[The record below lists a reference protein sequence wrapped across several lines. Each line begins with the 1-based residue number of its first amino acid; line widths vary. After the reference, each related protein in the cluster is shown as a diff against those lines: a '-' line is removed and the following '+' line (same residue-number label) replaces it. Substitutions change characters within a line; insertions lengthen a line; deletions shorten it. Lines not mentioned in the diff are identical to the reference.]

1 MAETLRGGLSLA
13 ASGFGFWSHDIG
25 GFEGRPDPAVF
36 KRWIPFGLLCSHS
49 RLHGNQTYRVPWLF
63 DSEAVDVLR
72 SFTRL
77 KHALMP
83 YLFDAAG
90 QAHRYGLPVL
100 RPMVFGFPGDPAV
113 THLDRQ
119 YLLGDNLLVAPV
131 FSEAG
136 DTSYYVP
143 AGRWTRFL
151 TGEVVEGPGWVH
163 ETHGFAT
170 VPLLVR
176 PDSVLA
182 IGERTDRPDY
192 DYRDGITLRLYELAE
207 GARTTT
213 VPGPAGEPATTF
225 EVTRSGG
232 TVRVVRTGVA
242 APWRVRAGDTV
253 AEVAADEATCELRLR

>member
-1 MAETLRGGLSLA
+1 M
-13 ASGFGFWSHDIG
+13 
-25 GFEGRPDPAVF
+25 
-36 KRWIPFGLLCSHS
+36 
-49 RLHGNQTYRVPWLF
+49 
-63 DSEAVDVLR
+63 
-72 SFTRL
+72 
-77 KHALMP
+77 
-83 YLFDAAG
+83 
-90 QAHRYGLPVL
+90 

-131 FSEAG
+131 FSEEG

-143 AGRWTRFL
+143 AGRWTKFL

-163 ETHGFAT
+163 ETHGFAS

-182 IGERTDRPDY
+182 IGARTDRPDY

-207 GARTTT
+207 GTRTTT
-213 VPGPAGEPATTF
+213 VPGPAGAPATTF
-225 EVTRSGG
+225 EVTREGT
-232 TVRVVRTGVA
+232 TVRVVRSGDA

-253 AEVAADEATCELRLR
+253 VEAAAGQASCELSLA